1 MTINC
6 WDTNLV
12 IALLNPHDRLHA
24 TAVELAE
31 REPIII
37 SQTVQAE
44 ARLTFLRKFNTA
56 VIEVYKI
63 LNRARRADSEMEL
76 QKMLIDGFKALI
88 QRRPELKAFYEYI
101 YGLIQEYG
109 IRIDNIG
116 KLPRML
122 NEHAIRKAANIQL
135 PRASKTVDIKTVDI
149 DDSLY
154 QRVSREVR
162 KVNFKDLVDFQIFC
176 EYCSL
181 KTSENIVIT
190 TSDREFYKK
199 GKKSLNILISKGII
213 PKDKVDVRLIY

>member
-76 QKMLIDGFKALI
+76 QKMLIDGFKELI

-116 KLPRML
+116 KLPKML
-122 NEHAIRKAANIQL
+122 NEHAIRKAANIQ
-135 PRASKTVDIKTVDI
+135 PSRVSKTVDI

-154 QRVSREVR
+154 QQVSREVR

-181 KTSENIVIT
+181 KTSENIAIT
-190 TSDREFYKK
+190 TNDREFYKK
-199 GKKSLNILISKGII
+199 GKKALNILISKGII

>member
-12 IALLNPHDRLHA
+12 IALLNPHDRLHP

-31 REPIII
+31 KEPFII

-76 QKMLIDGFKALI
+76 QKMLIDGFKELI

-101 YGLIQEYG
+101 YELIQEYG

-116 KLPRML
+116 KLPKML

-135 PRASKTVDIKTVDI
+135 PRASKIVDI

-176 EYCSL
+176 ESCSL

-199 GKKSLNILISKGII
+199 GKKALNILISKGII
-213 PKDKVDVRLIY
+213 PKDKVDVRLID

>member
-31 REPIII
+31 RELIII

-76 QKMLIDGFKALI
+76 QKMLIYGFKELI

-116 KLPRML
+116 KLPKML
-122 NEHAIRKAANIQL
+122 NEHAIRKAANIQ
-135 PRASKTVDIKTVDI
+135 PSRVSKTVDI

-154 QRVSREVR
+154 QQVSREVR

-181 KTSENIVIT
+181 KTSENIAIT

-199 GKKSLNILISKGII
+199 GKKALNILISKGII

>member
-12 IALLNPHDRLHA
+12 IALLNPHDRLHP

-31 REPIII
+31 KEPIII

-76 QKMLIDGFKALI
+76 QKMLIDGFKELI

-101 YGLIQEYG
+101 YELIQEYG

-116 KLPRML
+116 KLPKML

-135 PRASKTVDIKTVDI
+135 PRASKIVDI

-176 EYCSL
+176 EFCSL

-199 GKKSLNILISKGII
+199 GKKALNILISKGII
-213 PKDKVDVRLIY
+213 PKDKVDVRLID